1 MRDLQPDFTK
11 FKNWATFCKY
21 VTISFLPVIG
31 VIESSRST
39 SHEFL
44 NMVKWDIHAK
54 ISVG

>member
-21 VTISFLPVIG
+21 VTISFLPVMG